1 MVCNYGKEFKCSLQ
15 NIKRYSLHN
24 YSFHMTLQISI
35 LFGAGFLQDSLFAVV
50 ERYKEMY

>member
-1 MVCNYGKEFKCSLQ
+1 M
-15 NIKRYSLHN
+15 I
-24 YSFHMTLQISI
+24 LQISI